1 MTNGMMKKLVL
12 TSMLALLAAGLSGC
26 GRKGALEAPPSAQL
40 SENASKA
47 EKDAARTK
55 PDNPFILD
63 GLI

>member
-40 SENASKA
+40 SENASEA
-47 EKDAARTK
+47 EKDAAKAK

>member
-1 MTNGMMKKLVL
+1 MIGGVMKKLVMM
-12 TSMLALLAAGLSGC
+12 SMLILLAAGLIGC

-47 EKDAARTK
+47 EKEAAKTK

>member
-1 MTNGMMKKLVL
+1 MTSGMTRKLVL
-12 TSMLALLAAGLSGC
+12 GAMVALVVGGLSGC

-40 SENASKA
+40 SEVPTKA
-47 EKDAARTK
+47 EKDAVKQK